1 MTAGSKPTDTAKR
14 LRRIGAVAL
23 ALFFAAGVLFVLFNG
38 AEAPVMGA
46 TVGERIA
53 VLKAERSSLQARAD
67 GEARIGLL
75 QAFRVASLLTDALA
89 ARYEAD
95 AGRMF
100 DRLPSARHQPFAEL
114 DRLNTAIKDA
124 LDRPSE
130 GARRAARKAVEPAE
144 AQLDRIAGLD
154 DAPAVLTIS
163 PRFVQPRRATG
174 ELTLTPGAA
183 GTPPPVSRTP
193 ATSTRTGGSSSP
205 EVAKSGA

>member
-130 GARRAARKAVEPAE
+130 
-144 AQLDRIAGLD
+144 
-154 DAPAVLTIS
+154 
-163 PRFVQPRRATG
+163 
-174 ELTLTPGAA
+174 
-183 GTPPPVSRTP
+183 
-193 ATSTRTGGSSSP
+193 
-205 EVAKSGA
+205 